1 MSEYKSEIL
10 AFCAGFTGQ
19 FPGFRCEH
27 SPGAGFD
34 RNCQGFLVFEGARR
48 LGALLLTDDLL
59 DDVPV
64 AEILVRL
71 ARACLLEC
79 LGKDKP
85 VVFGNRG
92 FIQ

>member
-1 MSEYKSEIL
+1 MSEYESEIL
-10 AFCAGFTGQ
+10 AFCAGFAGQ
-19 FPGFRCEH
+19 FPGHRCEH

-34 RNCQGFLVFEGARR
+34 RNCQGFQVFEDSQR
-48 LGALLLTDDLL
+48 LGALLLTEDIL

-71 ARACLLEC
+71 TRAHLLEC
-79 LGKDKP
+79 LEKDKP